1 MDPSQLTYSVSGRI
15 AHVTL
20 NNPDRFN
27 AIGPVM
33 ATELVQALQA
43 AGADDEVRVILL
55 SGAGRAFCAG
65 GDLAELAAG
74 LGRGDPGMAG
84 FVDTL
89 GRIAMLIRTTA
100 KPVVASVHRSA
111 AGAGLGLALLS
122 DFCVAS
128 EDTRFMTAFAKV
140 GLACD
145 TGVGFVLARTL
156 GHVRATE
163 LFATGRELTA
173 IDAHRLGLITA
184 VVPGDDLSQATV
196 DLIGVLLTGSQAAF
210 AAFKQQI
217 WQAQFAGFEQHL
229 AQEVALQRACA
240 AGPDFAEGLA
250 AFGERR
256 PPEFG

>member
-1 MDPSQLTYSVSGRI
+1 MDLSQLTYSVSGRI
-15 AHVTL
+15 AHLTL
-20 NNPDRFN
+20 NNPERFN

-43 AGADDEVRVILL
+43 ADADDEVRVILL

-74 LGRGDPGMAG
+74 LARGDAGMAG
-84 FVDTL
+84 LVRTL
-89 GRIAMLIRTTA
+89 GRAALLVRTTT

-128 EDTRFMTAFAKV
+128 DDTRFVTAFGKV
-140 GLACD
+140 GLASD
-145 TGVGFVLARTL
+145 TGVGFLLTRAL
-156 GHVRATE
+156 GHIRATE
-163 LFATGRELTA
+163 LLATGRELTA

-184 VVPGDDLSQATV
+184 VVPADDLSQATV

-217 WQAQFAGFEQHL
+217 WQAQFTGFEQYL
-229 AQEVALQRACA
+229 AREAALQEACA

-250 AFGERR
+250 AFSERR
-256 PPEFG
+256 SPAFG

>member
-1 MDPSQLTYSVSGRI
+1 MEPAQLTYSVSGRT

-20 NNPDRFN
+20 NNPERFN
-27 AIGPVM
+27 AIGPFM
-33 ATELVQALQA
+33 AGELVQALQDA
-43 AGADDEVRVILL
+43 DADDEVRVILL

-74 LGRGDPGMAG
+74 LGRGDLGMAG
-84 FVDTL
+84 LVRTL
-89 GRIAMLIRTTA
+89 GRVAMLIRTTA

-128 EDTRFMTAFAKV
+128 DDTRFVTAFGKV
-140 GLACD
+140 GLASD

-156 GHVRATE
+156 GHVRASQ
-163 LFATGRELTA
+163 LLATGGELTA
-173 IDAHRLGLITA
+173 MDAHRLGLITA
-184 VVPGDDLSQATV
+184 VVPADELSQATV

-217 WQAQFAGFEQHL
+217 WQAQFAGFEQYL
-229 AQEVALQRACA
+229 AEEALLQDTCA

-250 AFGERR
+250 AFSERR
-256 PPEFG
+256 PPKFG